1 MRTVRKYDEAFKGV
15 AVQKA
20 LSPGAPDLSK
30 VAKSLGVPTT
40 TLYDWTQ
47 KYAKVGVMKKPIPK
61 APNSKKEF
69 TPEEKLQAII
79 NKSTMTENEFGEF
92 LRSSGL
98 HSADVENFKN
108 EYFFLSKEKSRK
120 KQDPEVAE
128 LRKEKKNLQS
138 DLNRKD
144 KALAEMSARIVL
156 LKKSHLLWGDPEGE
170 E

>member
-1 MRTVRKYDEAFKGV
+1 M

-20 LSPGAPDLSK
+20 LSPGAPSLIK
-30 VAKSLGVPTT
+30 VANSVGVPLP
-40 TLYDWTQ
+40 TLYGWTR
-47 KYAKVGVMKKPIPK
+47 KYASVGVMKKQTPK
-61 APNSKKEF
+61 STSPKKEL
-69 TPEEKLQAII
+69 TPEEKLQGII
-79 NKSTMTENEFGEF
+79 NKSTMKENEYGEF
-92 LRSSGL
+92 LRTSGL

-108 EYFFLSKEKSRK
+108 EYFLLSKDKGRI
-120 KQDPEVAE
+120 KQDPEIAL
-128 LRKEKKNLQS
+128 LRKEKKDLQS